1 MKKVEDKSVQPLPI
15 EIGSLTER
23 KVSENSKPGASKPSE
38 SRWKELRPSEDSQ
51 QILASK
57 VKKEKPMSQSL
68 SMDNLLEN
76 FSLGNRKISDSKM
89 QNNFDFDSVNKAILF
104 SKSIYI
110 RYISVRP
117 VTEEGK
123 IITRELQSFRYSR
136 QSQGTLRLSC
146 EE

>member
-1 MKKVEDKSVQPLPI
+1 
-15 EIGSLTER
+15 
-23 KVSENSKPGASKPSE
+23 
-38 SRWKELRPSEDSQ
+38 
-51 QILASK
+51 
-57 VKKEKPMSQSL
+57 MSQSL
-68 SMDNLLEN
+68 SIDNLLEN
-76 FSLGNRKISDSKM
+76 FSLGNRRISDSKM
-89 QNNFDFDSVNKAILF
+89 QNNFDFDSVNETILL

-123 IITRELQSFRYSR
+123 IITRELQSFRYSG